1 MSGEGAAQTGILNE
15 TFGGSVNCLN
25 ERLTGPTPYFYWMC
39 VCVCVLVL
47 SGTSSV
53 VQSILTFVICL
64 VCPMFIN
71 ERGRERVCVRVC
83 VFIYKGVQV
92 CILYLYSHL

>member
-39 VCVCVLVL
+39 VCVCACFEWDKL
-47 SGTSSV
+47 SCTKHTDLCNMLGLPHV
-53 VQSILTFVICL
+53 H
-64 VCPMFIN
+64 
-71 ERGRERVCVRVC
+71 
-83 VFIYKGVQV
+83 K
-92 CILYLYSHL
+92 